1 MSYIYYNFASRKQ
14 HKLSKMSHL
23 LPVVV
28 LMGNETSHL
37 MRNHCLL
44 TILK

>member
-1 MSYIYYNFASRKQ
+1 MSYNYCNFASRKQ

-23 LPVVV
+23 LHVVV

-44 TILK
+44 MILK